1 MALDSPT
8 VVRLL
13 MAERSRL
20 FSYIWAIV
28 GDVHLAEDVFQD
40 VSLLVIEK
48 GSELEDRPELKVWLR
63 RAARY
68 KALEAVRRTRRGP
81 VPLDELVI
89 EKLEPHWATY
99 DAMPES
105 DLIELLQECVRLL
118 TPNGRKLV
126 VLRYVKGLRSS
137 QIAQRLKRQVAT
149 VRQALARAHRK
160 LYDCVRTKL
169 AIKSQSRN
177 E

>member
-13 MAERSRL
+13 MADRSRL

-28 GDVHLAEDVFQD
+28 GDVHVAEDVFQE

-48 GSELEDRPELKVWLR
+48 GGELVDQPELKVWLR
-63 RAARY
+63 RVARY
-68 KALEAVRRTRRGP
+68 KSMEALRRMKRRP
-81 VPLDELVI
+81 VPLDEAVI

-99 DAMPES
+99 DNTAES
-105 DLIELLQECVRLL
+105 DLIELLQQCTELL
-118 TPNGRKLV
+118 TPNARKLV
-126 VLRYVKGLRSS
+126 VLRYVKGLRSG
-137 QIAQRLKRQVAT
+137 QIAQRLKRQVTT
-149 VRQALARAHRK
+149 VRQAIARAHRS
-160 LYDCVRTKL
+160 LYDCVRARL
-169 AIKSQSRN
+169 AVKSQGRD